1 MRCPISF
8 IPLAELEH
16 PVVFRYQNALTVYD
30 AEHLLTWLQTSR
42 RNPVTNVGLN
52 PLVPLKDFLLPY
64 RLPHTTEAQLAQ
76 TQRMLE
82 ETVSR
87 AKAVEGWASALWA
100 WMLRWVYPVFDVAMT
115 PLVMSVSLLLTVA
128 LIVLSSEVMMC
139 ALEWNRI
146 PRADMLP
153 PYIVLEEFVRAH
165 NQVVVYVGC
174 VYTRFMHPPV
184 ATVLRVYLGSDFA
197 VRWWCESLASVKEL
211 PWVQTAGVRL
221 VGVEALLRVCRV

>member
-16 PVVFRYQNALTVYD
+16 PVVFRYQKALTVYD
-30 AEHLLTWLQTSR
+30 AEHLITWLQTSR

-82 ETVSR
+82 ERVSR
-87 AKAVEGWASALWA
+87 AKVVEGCASALWA

-128 LIVLSSEVMMC
+128 LIVLSSEFLMC
-139 ALEWNRI
+139 VLEWNRI

-165 NQVVVYVGC
+165 NQVVVYMGL
-174 VYTRFMHPPV
+174 VYVRCMHPPV

-197 VRWWCESLASVKEL
+197 VRWWCEGLASVKEL

-221 VGVEALLRVCRV
+221 VGVDALLLVCKG